1 MRIEAGVNES
11 DGRGGLKSD
20 EGAEVSFDGDIGE
33 GCEGVGEGFNS
44 LRIRS

>member
-11 DGRGGLKSD
+11 DGRGGLQPD
-20 EGAEVSFDGDIGE
+20 ERSKVSFDGDVGE
-33 GCEGVGEGFNS
+33 GCEGVGEGFDS